1 MFLLTGPRTILRRL
15 IGMIEVA
22 VGNFCVGVDAT
33 SERCL
38 ELASEISYG
47 VFICDALGIN

>member
-33 SERCL
+33 SLGSNAERYIRNVN
-38 ELASEISYG
+38 A
-47 VFICDALGIN
+47 A